1 MMKLMNLLLKT
12 MNMDKSN
19 MIMNNKNMR
28 RPLTRISMEIS
39 IMRIKATR
47 NLEDEQCNTKL

>member
-1 MMKLMNLLLKT
+1 MNLLLKT

-28 RPLTRISMEIS
+28 RHLTRISMEIS

-47 NLEDEQCNTKL
+47 NLEDEQCSTKL